1 MLSQEEILNYVKSE
15 NWNQVLLLIK
25 EHINDIRSDIL
36 LSHSAGVFVKQF
48 FEKLDDY
55 PLHRHDITD
64 NLITI
69 WYLHTGNVYTLP
81 YSKLETL
88 IVQIVKRKRQK
99 LKEAYDYAK
108 HLPYNKLCAEIIAEY
123 ESQNQNAKSKKGSKK
138 SGKNNKSKEMK
149 KNTGFIKQLFKTDY
163 EKKMFHILKSTF
175 DSFQIYP
182 DIPICELFEWE
193 NIKKKLSFLEQDYFF
208 KGRIKF
214 VVFDRFTD
222 YTPLYFIEPESSFLK
237 NPDDIRKDNLKSEIV
252 KKAGKIL
259 LRINKLEDY
268 KNQKDFADQIRLQID
283 RLH

>member
-1 MLSQEEILNYVKSE
+1 MLSQEEILNNVKTE
-15 NWNQVLLLIK
+15 NWDQVLLLIK

-36 LSHSAGVFVKQF
+36 LSHTVGIFVKQF
-48 FEKLDDY
+48 FEKIDEY
-55 PLHRHDITD
+55 PLSRNDITD

-69 WYLHTGNVYTLP
+69 WYLHTGNIYTLP

-88 IVQIVKRKRQK
+88 IIQIVKRKRHN

-108 HLPYNKLCAEIIAEY
+108 HLPYNKLCAQIIAEY
-123 ESQNQNAKSKKGSKK
+123 EEKKPGDKSKKPEENDKP
-138 SGKNNKSKEMK
+138 KEMI
-149 KNTGFIKQLFKTDY
+149 KNTGFIKQLFETDY

-175 DSFQIYP
+175 DSFQVYP
-182 DIPICELFEWE
+182 NIPICELFEWE
-193 NIKKKLSFLEQDYFF
+193 NIKKKLSYPEQDYFF

-222 YTPLYFIEPESSFLK
+222 YTPMYFIEPESSFLK
-237 NPDDIRKDNLKSEIV
+237 DPEDIRKDNLKSEIV

-259 LRINKLEDY
+259 LRLSKLEDY
-268 KNQKDFADQIRLQID
+268 KNQKDFADQIRLQTG

>member
-1 MLSQEEILNYVKSE
+1 MNNVKTE
-15 NWNQVLLLIK
+15 NWDQVLLLIK

-36 LSHSAGVFVKQF
+36 LSHTVGIFVKQF
-48 FEKLDDY
+48 FEKIDEY

-69 WYLHTGNVYTLP
+69 WYLHTGNIYTLP

-88 IVQIVKRKRQK
+88 IVQIVKRKRHN

-108 HLPYNKLCAEIIAEY
+108 HLPYNKLCAQIIAEY
-123 ESQNQNAKSKKGSKK
+123 EGKKPGDKSKKPEENDKP
-138 SGKNNKSKEMK
+138 KEMI
-149 KNTGFIKQLFKTDY
+149 KNTGFIKQLFETDY

-175 DSFQIYP
+175 DSFQVYP
-182 DIPICELFEWE
+182 NIPICELFEWE
-193 NIKKKLSFLEQDYFF
+193 NIKKKLSYPEQDYFF

-222 YTPLYFIEPESSFLK
+222 YTPMYFIEPESSFLK
-237 NPDDIRKDNLKSEIV
+237 DPEDIRKDNLKSEIV

-259 LRINKLEDY
+259 LRLSKLEDY
-268 KNQKDFADQIRLQID
+268 KNQKDFADQIRLQIGQ
-283 RLH
+283 

>member
-1 MLSQEEILNYVKSE
+1 MLSQEEILNNVKTE
-15 NWNQVLLLIK
+15 NWDQVLLLIK

-36 LSHSAGVFVKQF
+36 LSHTVGIFVKQF
-48 FEKLDDY
+48 FEKIDEY

-69 WYLHTGNVYTLP
+69 WYLHTGNIYTLP

-88 IVQIVKRKRQK
+88 IIQIVKRKRHN

-108 HLPYNKLCAEIIAEY
+108 HLPYNKLCAQIIAEY
-123 ESQNQNAKSKKGSKK
+123 EGKKPGDKSKKPEENDKP
-138 SGKNNKSKEMK
+138 KEMI
-149 KNTGFIKQLFKTDY
+149 KNTGFIKQLFETDY

-175 DSFQIYP
+175 DSFQVYP
-182 DIPICELFEWE
+182 NIPICELFEWE
-193 NIKKKLSFLEQDYFF
+193 NIKKKLSYPEQDYFF

-222 YTPLYFIEPESSFLK
+222 YTPMYFIEPESSFLK
-237 NPDDIRKDNLKSEIV
+237 DPEDIRKDNLKSEIV

-259 LRINKLEDY
+259 LRLSKLEDY
-268 KNQKDFADQIRLQID
+268 KNQKDFADQIRLQIGQ
-283 RLH
+283 

>member
-1 MLSQEEILNYVKSE
+1 MLSQEEILNYVKAE

-36 LSHSAGVFVKQF
+36 LSHSVGIFIKQF
-48 FEKLDDY
+48 FEKMDEY
-55 PLHRHDITD
+55 PIQRHDITE

-69 WYLHTGNVYTLP
+69 WYLHTGNIYTLP

-88 IVQIVKRKRQK
+88 IIQIVKRKRQN

-108 HLPYNKLCAEIIAEY
+108 HLPNNKLCAEVIAEY
-123 ESQNQNAKSKKGSKK
+123 EGQKLSTKSKKGSKK
-138 SGKNNKSKEMK
+138 SEKNNKSKEMK
-149 KNTGFIKQLFKTDY
+149 KNTGLIKQLFKTDY
-163 EKKMFHILKSTF
+163 EKNMFHILKSTF
-175 DSFQIYP
+175 DSFQVFP

-193 NIKKKLSFLEQDYFF
+193 NIKKKLSFPEQDYFF

-222 YTPLYFIEPESSFLK
+222 YTPIYFIEQESSIIK
-237 NPDDIRKDNLKSEIV
+237 NLEDLRKDKLKSEIV

>member
-1 MLSQEEILNYVKSE
+1 MLSQEEILNNVKTE
-15 NWNQVLLLIK
+15 NWDQVLLLIK

-36 LSHSAGVFVKQF
+36 LSHSVGIFIKQF
-48 FEKLDDY
+48 FEKIDEY
-55 PLHRHDITD
+55 PLTRHDITD

-69 WYLHTGNVYTLP
+69 WYLHTGNIYTLP

-88 IVQIVKRKRQK
+88 IVQIVKRKRHN

-108 HLPYNKLCAEIIAEY
+108 HLPYNKLCAQIIAEY
-123 ESQNQNAKSKKGSKK
+123 EGRKPGVKSKKPEE
-138 SGKNNKSKEMK
+138 NDKSKEVI
-149 KNTGFIKQLFKTDY
+149 KNTALIKQLFETDY

-175 DSFQIYP
+175 DSFQVYP

-193 NIKKKLSFLEQDYFF
+193 NIKKKLSYPEQDYFF

-222 YTPLYFIEPESSFLK
+222 YTPIYFIEPESSFLK
-237 NPDDIRKDNLKSEIV
+237 DTEDIRKDNLKSEIV

-259 LRINKLEDY
+259 LRLSKLEDY
-268 KNQKDFADQIRLQID
+268 KNQKDFADQIRLQIG
-283 RLH
+283 RL

>member
-1 MLSQEEILNYVKSE
+1 MLSQEEILNNVKTE
-15 NWNQVLLLIK
+15 NWDQVLLLIK

-36 LSHSAGVFVKQF
+36 LSHTVGIFVKQF
-48 FEKLDDY
+48 FEKIDEY

-69 WYLHTGNVYTLP
+69 WYLHTGNIYTLP

-88 IVQIVKRKRQK
+88 IVQIVKRKRHN

-108 HLPYNKLCAEIIAEY
+108 HLPYNKLCAQIIAEY
-123 ESQNQNAKSKKGSKK
+123 EGKKPGDKSKKPEENDKP
-138 SGKNNKSKEMK
+138 KEMI
-149 KNTGFIKQLFKTDY
+149 KNTGFIKQLFETDY

-175 DSFQIYP
+175 DSFQVYP
-182 DIPICELFEWE
+182 NIPICELFEWE
-193 NIKKKLSFLEQDYFF
+193 NIKKKLSYPEQDYFF

-222 YTPLYFIEPESSFLK
+222 YTPMYFIEPESSFLK
-237 NPDDIRKDNLKSEIV
+237 DPEDIRKDNLKSEIV

-259 LRINKLEDY
+259 LRLSKLEDY
-268 KNQKDFADQIRLQID
+268 KNQKDFADQIRLQIGQ
-283 RLH
+283 